1 MPGRVGQRTTS
12 RLALLNCTQPS
23 RGKSPAIQHNRA
35 FCKMQ
40 PVANRV
46 GLVSAPLHAL
56 RVRRRVGYVLRPGP
70 DNSYVS
76 AAIAAG
82 VYSGAMRKV
91 ALIPARPA
99 GLPAAART
107 ALLVP
112 AEGSPASRP
121 PRWGSPKS
129 RQRRIASAD
138 FSPLRPVLG
147 GKRCP
152 LQHKLGSILRK
163 IGRIWSSRP
172 SGDHKAR
179 YGIGEHV
186 ISTPFPW
193 NAARQSSAKRVAF
206 TGSAAGPTT
215 IFFRTLGFN
224 CLQSNSLYLTN
235 S

>member
-1 MPGRVGQRTTS
+1 MPGCVGQRKTS
-12 RLALLNCTQPS
+12 QLALLNCTQPV
-23 RGKSPAIQHNRA
+23 RGKSPAIQHNRP

-40 PVANRV
+40 PVAAHGFAWCQHRFAPCGFAEGSVMSCAPARTTAMSVRV
-46 GLVSAPLHAL
+46 AQW
-56 RVRRRVGYVLRPGP
+56 
-70 DNSYVS
+70 
-76 AAIAAG
+76 
-82 VYSGAMRKV
+82 VYSGAARKV
-91 ALIPARPA
+91 ALIPRPPGGSACGGSHCVARPRLGSLA
-99 GLPAAART
+99 PVRPKGLPN
-107 ALLVP
+107 LN
-112 AEGSPASRP
+112 
-121 PRWGSPKS
+121 
-129 RQRRIASAD
+129 RRVATAD

-147 GKRCP
+147 GKRCL